1 MGKLSRIYW
10 VGINRKIS
18 HNNRH
23 VYIYIYMSPRF
34 SNDMTLSKI
43 AMAKVFVFFFLL
55 TLGHLPSIHKDVNV
69 VWIYTCKPLS

>member
-1 MGKLSRIYW
+1 
-10 VGINRKIS
+10 
-18 HNNRH
+18 
-23 VYIYIYMSPRF
+23 MSPRF